1 MYSLT
6 KEMAE
11 LYGII
16 LGDGCI
22 SSYYSNNRKRIEI
35 RIDGNS
41 LTDVEYYDYLQKLI
55 YKITKK
61 EIKIK
66 YRKNVNGIFLRFMNK
81 ELTNFFHN
89 ELNFPLGK
97 KGNITINSQIISK
110 EIFLIQT
117 LRGFFDTDGSI
128 YFTKNNS
135 KIRSYPIIEL
145 STHSPLLIQQLK
157 EILEKMG
164 FKPVISFYGD
174 SVKLHGK
181 KNVIKWMQE
190 IGSSNPYKNG
200 RFEIWL
206 KKGYF

>member
-1 MYSLT
+1 MLFWRDGLNFYSKKRFLKHAPFIHFL
-6 KEMAE
+6 KEASLHKIQNFIRCKWISGE
-11 LYGII
+11 II
-16 LGDGCI
+16 L
-22 SSYYSNNRKRIEI
+22 S
-35 RIDGNS
+35 
-41 LTDVEYYDYLQKLI
+41 
-55 YKITKK
+55 
-61 EIKIK
+61 
-66 YRKNVNGIFLRFMNK
+66 
-81 ELTNFFHN
+81 NFFHN